1 MAAGAYR
8 GHQSSVALGAAANLA
23 LCLLALTLLAGCGR
37 KEGETER
44 VTPSGLPVPRYV
56 TIKFDP
62 VNARAGPGD
71 DHKLLWVYHAKG
83 LPVQVVAE
91 TADWRRICD
100 PDGSLSWVHKRSVD
114 GRRAAMRLQAAP
126 LALHTGPRDSAAVV
140 AYLAPRAVAQ
150 LDKCQKGWCR
160 LQAGQAEG
168 WTEQDQVWGAD
179 ERPQCGGRAAPPAP
193 SPAPVVAP
201 AG

>member
-1 MAAGAYR
+1 MGVDAYPGQRAAGRIAY
-8 GHQSSVALGAAANLA
+8 VLA
-23 LCLLALTLLAGCGR
+23 LCAVALMVLTGCGR
-37 KEGETER
+37 KSGESER

-100 PDGSLSWVHKRSVD
+100 PDGALSWVHKRSVD

-126 LALHTGPRDSAAVV
+126 MPLHAGPRDSAAVV

-150 LDKCQKGWCR
+150 LDRCQKGWCR
-160 LQAGQAEG
+160 LQAGQTEG
-168 WTEQDQVWGAD
+168 WVPGDQVWGAD
-179 ERPQCGGRAAPPAP
+179 ERPQCGGQAASPPPNPAPAAAPA
-193 SPAPVVAP
+193 SQ
-201 AG
+201 